1 MIPETFTHLTSLQL
15 LYFNSNQFTGTIPR
29 TLLSM
34 PNVTYIGLS
43 YNKLSGT
50 IPDWYVIPFA
60 SMWVYRTILSLSCL
74 TVNIAGS
81 GQWVLYVIVR
91 ISIDH
96 SLSQSRNRSCGV
108 NSLTLSVSVHLA
120 GNSLSG
126 TYVCCRAAIALL
138 IDWRRCVRA
147 ESLRRSVA
155 CHCIRSSYVLP
166 YLLPVPSDWPHLTN
180 QRMPSV

>member
-81 GQWVLYVIVR
+81 GQ
-91 ISIDH
+91 
-96 SLSQSRNRSCGV
+96 
-108 NSLTLSVSVHLA
+108 
-120 GNSLSG
+120 
-126 TYVCCRAAIALL
+126 
-138 IDWRRCVRA
+138 
-147 ESLRRSVA
+147 
-155 CHCIRSSYVLP
+155 
-166 YLLPVPSDWPHLTN
+166 
-180 QRMPSV
+180 